1 MTTTDSA
8 QTPERVEFRP
18 GRRLSAKILLL
29 TILFV
34 MIAEVLIFVPSVAN
48 FRITWLAGKVNTA
61 AAASV
66 LIASDAD
73 LELPLKVQ
81 DDVLMATGAM
91 AIALK
96 LGERSRFIRLSDTM
110 PDIHSEVNVAEFSAF
125 SAIRDTFDTLLF
137 GGDRYIRA
145 YGPIGD
151 SDNMIELILPDQP
164 LRAAMLIYARNVAV
178 LSLIIS
184 LITASLVFLAINRI
198 AIRPIRRM
206 TGAMLTFRM
215 MPEDP
220 DAVIVPSGRN
230 DELGIAEREL
240 ASMQGQLQET
250 LKNRKRLADLGLAV
264 SKINHDMRN
273 ILASAQLMSDR
284 LSSVSDPAVQRF
296 APKLVRT
303 LDRAVSY
310 SENVLSYGRAGEA
323 APSRRRIKLAP
334 IVGDV
339 EELLGIDPASGI
351 EFSVSIPEDFELDAD
366 SEQLFR
372 VLMNLCRNSVE
383 AMRADTDPAT
393 VKRLSVTA
401 ARMGTTALIGVED
414 TGPGLPAKAREH
426 LFSAFRGSA
435 RAGGTGLGLAIAQ
448 ELVRAHG
455 GTLELREDRGIGA
468 HFEIRLPDAPVSLE
482 QERVRRSRDRN
493 ASGAPS

>member
-1 MTTTDSA
+1 MATGRQSELA
-8 QTPERVEFRP
+8 AMAFRP
-18 GRRLSAKILLL
+18 RHRLSSKILIL

-48 FRITWLAGKVNTA
+48 FRMSWLSEKLNTA

-66 LIASDAD
+66 LILSDA
-73 LELPLKVQ
+73 ELKLPPEVQ
-81 DDVLMATGAM
+81 DDVLMATGAK

-96 LGERSRFIRLSDTM
+96 LGERSRFIRLTDAM
-110 PDIHSEVNVAEFSAF
+110 PPIYDVVDVGNFSAL
-125 SAIRDTFDTLLF
+125 SAIRDAFDTMLF
-137 GGDRYIRA
+137 GGDRYIRVH
-145 YGPIGD
+145 GPIGE
-151 SDNMIELILPDQP
+151 SRNEIELILSDGP
-164 LRAAMLIYARNVAV
+164 LRDAMLVYARNVAG

-184 LITASLVFLAINRI
+184 LITAGLVFMAINRI
-198 AIRPIRRM
+198 AIRPVRNM
-206 TGAMLTFRM
+206 TRSMLRFSSNPDD
-215 MPEDP
+215 PE
-220 DAVIVPSGRN
+220 AVIAPSGRD

-240 ASMQGQLQET
+240 AAMQTQLQDT
-250 LKNRKRLADLGLAV
+250 LKSRKRLADLGLAV

-323 APSRRRIKLAP
+323 APKRRRVRLAP
-334 IVGDV
+334 IVTDV
-339 EELLGIDPASGI
+339 EELLGIDPGSGI
-351 EFSVSIPEDFELDAD
+351 EFSASVPADFELDAD

-393 VKRLSVTA
+393 VKRLSITA
-401 ARMGTTALIGVED
+401 ARMGTTALISVED
-414 TGPGLPAKAREH
+414 TGPGLPAKAKEN

-435 RAGGTGLGLAIAQ
+435 RAGGTGLGLAIAH
-448 ELVRAHG
+448 ELVQAHG
-455 GTLELREDRGIGA
+455 GILELRQDRSVGT
-468 HFEIRLPDAPVSLE
+468 HFEIRLPDAPVSLDA
-482 QERVRRSRDRN
+482 ERALRASRHKSAD
-493 ASGAPS
+493 A

>member
-1 MTTTDSA
+1 MTTQNEAAAPDPA
-8 QTPERVEFRP
+8 KFRP
-18 GRRLSAKILLL
+18 RRPLSTKILLL

-48 FRITWLAGKVNTA
+48 YRINWLAGRMNTA

-66 LIASDAD
+66 LVASDAD
-73 LELPLKVQ
+73 LELPLKAQ

-91 AIALK
+91 AIALHI
-96 LGERSRFIRLSDTM
+96 GERSRFIRLSDSV
-110 PDIHSEVNVAEFSAF
+110 PPIHAQVNVAEFSAF
-125 SAIRDTFDTLLF
+125 SAVRDAFDTLLF
-137 GGDRYIRA
+137 GGDRYVRV
-145 YGPIGD
+145 YGPIAD
-151 SDNMIELILPDQP
+151 SDNTIELILPDGP
-164 LRAAMLIYARNVAV
+164 LRAAMLIYARNVAL

-184 LITASLVFLAINRI
+184 LITASLVFMAINRI

-206 TGAMLTFRM
+206 TQSMLSFSMT
-215 MPEDP
+215 PENP
-220 DAVIVPSGRN
+220 DAIIRPSGRD

-250 LKNRKRLADLGLAV
+250 LKSQKHLADLGLAV

-284 LSSVSDPAVQRF
+284 LSGVTDPAVQRF
-296 APKLVRT
+296 APKLMRT
-303 LDRAVSY
+303 LGRAVNY

-323 APSRRRIKLAP
+323 PPNRRRIKLAP
-334 IVGDV
+334 IVSDV

-351 EFSVSIPEDFELDAD
+351 EFSAHVPEDFELDAD

-372 VLMNLCRNSVE
+372 VLLNLSRNSVE
-383 AMRADTDPAT
+383 AMRGDDDPAT
-393 VKRLSVTA
+393 VKRLTISA
-401 ARMGTTALIGVED
+401 ARMGTTALISIED
-414 TGPGLPAKAREH
+414 TGPGLPQKAREN

-482 QERVRRSRDRN
+482 EERARRSQNRDV
-493 ASGAPS
+493 AGPA